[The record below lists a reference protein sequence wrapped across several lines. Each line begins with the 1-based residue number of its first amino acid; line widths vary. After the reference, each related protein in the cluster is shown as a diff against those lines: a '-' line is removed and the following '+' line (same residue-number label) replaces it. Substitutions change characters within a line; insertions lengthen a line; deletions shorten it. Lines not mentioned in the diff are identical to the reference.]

1 MENRIKEMLVGKLGI
16 VGIVIY
22 YLFAFALIFTPLAFI
37 GANSFWVYLIFS
49 ALLLI
54 SGINIIAN
62 FVLWVWS
69 FVVVIEQPIDGGT
82 VFYFIILA
90 IYVLLGL
97 LPTIIQ
103 LVANLIALINSRKE

>member
-22 YLFAFALIFTPLAFI
+22 YLLAFALIFTPLAFI
-37 GANSFWVYLIFS
+37 GADSFWIYLIFS
-49 ALLLI
+49 VLLLI

-69 FVVVIEQPIDGGT
+69 FVVVIEQPIDGGA

-103 LVANLIALINSRKE
+103 IASNLIEFINSRRD